1 MAALMVSS
9 ILADGTADKKSS
21 KTFQSERPQ
30 IKLTEPSDESIGVQR
45 NVRAGFVSTFTQKF
59 FTDYNALLMDF
70 MVQKMRSM
78 ETVDMCNE
86 YIFGQFFSTSMCTND
101 IRLSEFEINIPESN
115 LTILDEQKA
124 LGLQVSGIDLQF
136 DFGFKIWSDPE
147 WLHDDGTGM
156 ISIKNAGILIT
167 LNPSEQDG
175 ILQVSFS
182 EVKINIEDYQVE
194 LNGTSDLSEAIE
206 ILFKNFKQF
215 FKEELTN
222 MLAWRLAKS
231 VEDTLNNLLVTNGEV
246 IDVTQQQSTYLNATL
261 LQDPIFNK
269 GFISFP
275 VDGKFLLSG
284 DVNQKSKKE

>member
-124 LGLQVSGIDLQF
+124 LGLQVSGIDL
-136 DFGFKIWSDPE
+136 
-147 WLHDDGTGM
+147 
-156 ISIKNAGILIT
+156 
-167 LNPSEQDG
+167 
-175 ILQVSFS
+175 
-182 EVKINIEDYQVE
+182 
-194 LNGTSDLSEAIE
+194 
-206 ILFKNFKQF
+206 
-215 FKEELTN
+215 
-222 MLAWRLAKS
+222 
-231 VEDTLNNLLVTNGEV
+231 
-246 IDVTQQQSTYLNATL
+246 
-261 LQDPIFNK
+261 
-269 GFISFP
+269 
-275 VDGKFLLSG
+275 
-284 DVNQKSKKE
+284 